1 MIRVAQVRKD
11 SIGADLDIQ
20 VGSSLL
26 RLNGEEL
33 RDALDLQYLEAAELV
48 ELEVELPGGRH
59 ITYEI
64 EKDGSESLGLVPE
77 ADLIRRCTNACP
89 FCFVKGNPKTEKL
102 RTTLYIKDDDYRLS
116 FMYGHYVTL
125 TNLREEDW
133 ERIGEQRLSPL
144 FVSVHA
150 TDPEAR
156 AKMLVNPRS
165 REINEQLDRL
175 EAAGIAVHAQAV
187 LCPGVNS
194 GPVLDR
200 TILELYERGDSVLS
214 LSVVPVGLTRFNQ
227 DSGIRPM
234 TPEECA
240 CALRQTAPIRG
251 RALEERGYAWCYAS
265 DEMFLLAG
273 LDVPGR
279 EYFDNEELVG
289 NGVGAISG
297 LREAVRADL
306 PRLPSL
312 TGRTILLA
320 TGTAMGPTLTEL
332 GRELQAACGV
342 EVRTVAVPNSMYGPQ
357 VTSAGLISGTD
368 YLDALRAGG
377 SYDLAILSRSAVN
390 ERGFFLDDV
399 SLDDV
404 RAGVPGAE
412 IRASDHVTDVLLRW
426 N

>member
-1 MIRVAQVRKD
+1 MIRVAQVRRD

-20 VGSSLL
+20 VGSGLL

-33 RDALDLQYLEAAELV
+33 RDALDLQYLEATEFV
-48 ELEVELPGGRH
+48 ELEAELPSGRRV
-59 ITYEI
+59 TYEI
-64 EKDGSESLGLVPE
+64 EKDSSESLGLVPE

-89 FCFVKGNPKTEKL
+89 FCFVKGNPKIEKL

-133 ERIGEQRLSPL
+133 ERIEEQRLSPL

-165 REINEQLDRL
+165 REINEQMDRL
-175 EAAGIAVHAQAV
+175 EAAGIAFHAQAV
-187 LCPGVNS
+187 LCPGIND

-200 TILELYERGDSVLS
+200 TIIELYERGASVLS

-227 DSGIRPM
+227 DSGVRSL
-234 TPEECA
+234 TPEECTR
-240 CALRQTAPIRG
+240 ALRQTAQVRQ
-251 RALEERGYAWCYAS
+251 RALAERGYAWCYAS
-265 DEMFLLAG
+265 DEMFLSAG

-279 EYFDNEELVG
+279 EYFDDEELVG

-297 LREAVRADL
+297 FREAIRADL

-312 TGRTILLA
+312 AGLRILLA
-320 TGTAMGPTLTEL
+320 TGTAMGPTLEEL
-332 GRELQAACGV
+332 GRELQDACGA
-342 EVRTVAVPNSMYGPQ
+342 EVRTVAVANSMYGQQ
-357 VTSAGLISGTD
+357 VTSAGLICGAD
-368 YLDALRAGG
+368 YLAALRAVEP
-377 SYDLAILSRSAVN
+377 YDVAILSRSAVN
-390 ERGFFLDDV
+390 EGGFFLDDL
-399 SLDDV
+399 SLEEV
-404 RAGVPGAE
+404 RVAVPEAE
-412 IRASDHVTDVLLRW
+412 IRAGDHVTDVLLGW
-426 N
+426 T

>member
-1 MIRVAQVRKD
+1 MIRVAQVRKG

-20 VGSSLL
+20 VGSGLF
-26 RLNGEEL
+26 RLNGQEL
-33 RDALDLQYLEAAELV
+33 RDALDLQYLEAAEFV
-48 ELEVELPGGRH
+48 ELEAELPGGRH
-59 ITYEI
+59 VTYEI
-64 EKDGSESLGLVPE
+64 EKDSSESLGLVPE

-133 ERIGEQRLSPL
+133 ERIEEQRLSPL

-175 EAAGIAVHAQAV
+175 EAAGIAFHAQAV
-187 LCPGVNS
+187 LCPGVND

-200 TILELYERGDSVLS
+200 TILELYERGESVLS
-214 LSVVPVGLTRFNQ
+214 LSIVPVGLTRFNQ
-227 DSGIRPM
+227 DSGVRPM

-240 CALRQTAPIRG
+240 SALRQTAPIRG
-251 RALEERGYAWCYAS
+251 RALAERGYAWCYAS
-265 DEMFLLAG
+265 DEMFLSAG
-273 LDVPGR
+273 LDVPGG
-279 EYFDNEELVG
+279 EYFDDEELVG

-297 LREAVRADL
+297 FREAIRADL

-312 TGRTILLA
+312 AGLRILLA
-320 TGTAMGPTLTEL
+320 TGTAMGPTLEEL
-332 GRELQAACGV
+332 GRELQAACGA
-342 EVRTVAVPNSMYGPQ
+342 EVRTVAVANSMYGPQ
-357 VTSAGLISGTD
+357 VTSAGLICGTD
-368 YLDALRAGG
+368 YLAALRAVEPH
-377 SYDLAILSRSAVN
+377 DLAILSRSAVN
-390 ERGFFLDDV
+390 ERGFFLDDL
-399 SLDDV
+399 SLEDV
-404 RAGVPGAE
+404 RGAVPGAE
-412 IRASDHVTDVLLRW
+412 IRAGDHVTDVLLGW
-426 N
+426 K

>member
-1 MIRVAQVRKD
+1 MIRVAQVRKG

-133 ERIGEQRLSPL
+133 ERIEEQRLSPL

-175 EAAGIAVHAQAV
+175 EAAGIAFHAQAV

-227 DSGIRPM
+227 DSGVRPI

-320 TGTAMGPTLTEL
+320 TGTAMGPTLAEL

-342 EVRTVAVPNSMYGPQ
+342 EVRTAAVPNSMYGPQ

-368 YLDALRAGG
+368 YLGALRAGG
-377 SYDLAILSRSAVN
+377 PYDLAILSRSAVN

-412 IRASDHVTDVLLRW
+412 IRAGDHVTDVLLRW

>member
-1 MIRVAQVRKD
+1 MIRVAQVRKG

-48 ELEVELPGGRH
+48 ELEAELPGGRH
-59 ITYEI
+59 VTYEI

-89 FCFVKGNPKTEKL
+89 FCFVKGNPKTERL

-133 ERIGEQRLSPL
+133 ERIEEQRLSPL

-175 EAAGIAVHAQAV
+175 EAAGIAFHAQAV
-187 LCPGVNS
+187 LCPGVND

-200 TILELYERGDSVLS
+200 TIIELYERGDSVLS

-227 DSGIRPM
+227 DSGIRVATPGVTHPM
-234 TPEECA
+234 RCSSQPGWTCPDGSTSTTRSWSATVSERSPGCA
-240 CALRQTAPIRG
+240 RPFAQTCRTFPAL
-251 RALEERGYAWCYAS
+251 
-265 DEMFLLAG
+265 
-273 LDVPGR
+273 
-279 EYFDNEELVG
+279 
-289 NGVGAISG
+289 
-297 LREAVRADL
+297 
-306 PRLPSL
+306 
-312 TGRTILLA
+312 
-320 TGTAMGPTLTEL
+320 
-332 GRELQAACGV
+332 
-342 EVRTVAVPNSMYGPQ
+342 
-357 VTSAGLISGTD
+357 
-368 YLDALRAGG
+368 
-377 SYDLAILSRSAVN
+377 
-390 ERGFFLDDV
+390 
-399 SLDDV
+399 
-404 RAGVPGAE
+404 PGARSSSPPAPRWGRPWR
-412 IRASDHVTDVLLRW
+412 ISVASCKLPAARRSERSRCPTRCTARR
-426 N
+426 